1 MCANCCR
8 KLTRVKHKH
17 ILYVYNDFFKD
28 LLYRYKGQGD
38 LALAPVFLEEYS
50 DVLKKRYKNYIII
63 VVPSSQDDNARR
75 GFAFLP
81 WIFKSLNLHVISP
94 FSKQKSYKQSSSK
107 NRQEIKNVIV
117 LTKKI
122 NLRNQKVLIVDDV
135 MTSGNTIRTCIDLLK
150 SANPKK
156 IDYLVL
162 AAKKEN
168 IKEGTKLIEGG
179 LKNERNRK
187 KIL

>member
-1 MCANCCR
+1 M
-8 KLTRVKHKH
+8 
-17 ILYVYNDFFKD
+17 
-28 LLYRYKGQGD
+28 
-38 LALAPVFLEEYS
+38 
-50 DVLKKRYKNYIII
+50 
-63 VVPSSQDDNARR
+63 
-75 GFAFLP
+75 
-81 WIFKSLNLHVISP
+81 
-94 FSKQKSYKQSSSK
+94 
-107 NRQEIKNVIV
+107 IV